1 MGFGQNFLR
10 NMSRRSYQYAVRSAY
25 PLFEKNRST
34 RTRTTKYKS
43 ELDSYNTKIPKYTP
57 PPCDKNG
64 ISYCG
69 QSKVIF
75 QNKTYSIEE
84 ITGKMV
90 ILSDGKRHRLSSCE
104 FI

>member
-57 PPCDKNG
+57 PHVTKTVLVIADKAKLFFR
-64 ISYCG
+64 IRH
-69 QSKVIF
+69 
-75 QNKTYSIEE
+75 
-84 ITGKMV
+84 
-90 ILSDGKRHRLSSCE
+90 ILLKRLLVKW
-104 FI
+104 